1 MNGYPSEIFTSTQDC
16 GLLEKRVQEG
26 HIQHHLNAP
35 SAGCRHDVI
44 VPWHGRQVQAYREYE
59 VRCAG
64 TPVDDALRDEPR
76 LALSSEELKMP
87 VLHVRQVAKCL
98 GRHAARC
105 RWRHKR
111 TKDLH
116 DSAVWVL
123 GCSVSSP
130 EWLGM
135 NVHKVGADGSI
146 FILIGHHRV
155 ESDRTGP
162 TESPRVLQTRASSTE
177 GTQTLSSIV
186 YICLKWTPCISC
198 YRALTSPL
206 GKHHGFLPWHSCSL
220 TLIRKVRDRSGSLIN
235 GYQ

>member
-26 HIQHHLNAP
+26 HVQHHLNAP

-64 TPVDDALRDEPR
+64 TPVDDALRDEPSPCP
-76 LALSSEELKMP
+76 LI
-87 VLHVRQVAKCL
+87 
-98 GRHAARC
+98 GRVEDASLTRAPSREVSWETCARC

-123 GCSVSSP
+123 GCSVSSL

-146 FILIGHHRV
+146 FILIGHHRG
-155 ESDRTGP
+155 ESDRAGP
-162 TESPRVLQTRASSTE
+162 TESPRVLQTQASSTE
-177 GTQTLSSIV
+177 GAQTPSSIV
-186 YICLKWTPCISC
+186 
-198 YRALTSPL
+198 
-206 GKHHGFLPWHSCSL
+206 
-220 TLIRKVRDRSGSLIN
+220 
-235 GYQ
+235 